1 MQRTRSRNF
10 SDRLKVV
17 SVLFMLCSV
26 MDSQAKDEEP
36 VILEHADSLVGR
48 TVNGESVRELIG
60 NVVLRQGTTLL
71 RCQRAV
77 QYFQTNRIDLEGS
90 VIVTNDTLTLI
101 SPSANYDSRTRIATT
116 VAGLTFI
123 DAGRRLTAN
132 RGSYNAESE
141 IAQFDGNVALSDS
154 ASKVES
160 DQLTYYRK
168 EKRFIAQGNVIVS
181 NPADRVWVVGEELI
195 HRETPYSSRMNYQPV
210 LMRIDTTEKGRIDTL
225 FVQSK
230 MMEVVG
236 DSARRY
242 IARDSV
248 RITRGGLAARCV
260 LAEFD
265 PDADTISLTGNPV
278 LWYERTQARGNLVK
292 VLLHNHH
299 PSDVLILGDAIAIS
313 ETDTTHRER
322 RDQLGGAKIELKF
335 LHDSLRSVT
344 AFGNAMSFSF
354 LFDEGKPNGVN
365 QTTADRITL
374 ELAYGTKENQRQGA
388 LKRVIA
394 VGGVQG
400 NYYPENMVRGN
411 VQEYRLPNYFWETKR
426 PELHAPPLLLARLNR
441 HISSQGAPVLSRDG
455 KGTP

>member
-1 MQRTRSRNF
+1 MRRTRSRNF
-10 SDRLKVV
+10 SDRLKVLP
-17 SVLFMLCSV
+17 VLLMLCSTIET
-26 MDSQAKDEEP
+26 QAKDEEP

-48 TVNGESVRELIG
+48 VVNGESVRELIG
-60 NVVLRQGTTLL
+60 NVVLRQGTTIL

-77 QYFQTNRIDLEGS
+77 QYFQTDRIDLEGN

-101 SPSANYDSRTRIATT
+101 SPSANYDSRTKIATT
-116 VAGLTFI
+116 IAGLTFI
-123 DAGRRLTAN
+123 DAGRQLTAS
-132 RGSYNAESE
+132 RGSYNADSE
-141 IAQFDGNVALSDS
+141 TAQFDGNVALSDS
-154 ASKVES
+154 TSRVES

-168 EKRFIAQGNVIVS
+168 EKRFVAHGNVIVS
-181 NPADRVWVVGEELI
+181 NAADRVWVVGEELI
-195 HRETPYSSRMNYQPV
+195 HRESPYFSRMNYQPI

-236 DSARRY
+236 DSVRKY

-248 RITRGGLAARCV
+248 QITRGILAARCV
-260 LAEFD
+260 LAQFD
-265 PDADTISLTGNPV
+265 PDADTMSLTGNPV

-299 PSDVLILGDAIAIS
+299 PSDVLILGDAIAVS
-313 ETDTTHRER
+313 ETDTTHPER
-322 RDQLGGAKIELKF
+322 RDQLGGARIELKF

-374 ELAYGTKENQRQGA
+374 ELGYGTKENQREGV

-400 NYYPENMVRGN
+400 NYYPENMVRDN

-426 PELHAPPLLLARLNR
+426 PELHTPPLLLARLNR
-441 HISSQGAPVLSRDG
+441 HTSSQGTSVISRDG
-455 KGTP
+455 RGSP